1 VIQKAP
7 PFPFPL
13 KIEAHGTVI
22 LDGRKTGVPVHRP
35 DSIASGNEDQPA
47 REDDP
52 PSTQD
57 FGGSPAGGMPIPLG
71 NATLGSAAWVRRPII
86 SYAPRP
92 PAPDENGPTLGGR
105 YEIESVA
112 RHGTVAD
119 TYFARHRVLGKSVVI
134 EVLRPE
140 HANDP
145 DIAGQFLGEARAS
158 SLARSPHLVD
168 VLDFGKLGDG
178 GLYSILER
186 LDGVS
191 LSSAAVQGS
200 PFSQDRML
208 HVVGQVVEGLNAAH
222 AAGLYHGDLAIDQVL
237 LVTRDGEPDFVK
249 LRGFN
254 HAGSALDGL
263 SLPASREAL
272 NPSRGRAPAQEPP
285 PRSANFE
292 RGVQA
297 DIESVGAI
305 LYRLASGLDP
315 LRGKD
320 GEPIP
325 LRALDR
331 APHVAAGIEAVMLK
345 SLSRRGERRYGG
357 MRDLAYDL
365 EQVKAGSVPD
375 ALLEM
380 IARSPSIVR
389 APPASERA
397 PDTTPPVSAPVEP
410 ALPAS
415 RWSTYFAFT
424 ALFVLTGLTLGVLFH
439 AWMGNR

>member
-1 VIQKAP
+1 M
-7 PFPFPL
+7 
-13 KIEAHGTVI
+13 
-22 LDGRKTGVPVHRP
+22 HRP
-35 DSIASGNEDQPA
+35 DSTASGKENQPA
-47 REDDP
+47 SDDDAP
-52 PSTQD
+52 PTQD
-57 FGGSPAGGMPIPLG
+57 FGDSPPGGMPIHLG
-71 NATLGSAAWVRRPII
+71 NATLGSAAWVRRPVI

-92 PAPDENGPTLGGR
+92 PSADDSGPTLGGR
-105 YEIESVA
+105 YEIESVP
-112 RHGTVAD
+112 RQGTVAD

-145 DIAGQFLGEARAS
+145 DIAAQFLGEARAS

-168 VLDFGKLGDG
+168 VLDFGRLADG

-191 LSSAAVQGS
+191 LSSAAAQG
-200 PFSQDRML
+200 PEFSQERML
-208 HVVGQVVEGLNAAH
+208 RVARQVVEGLNAAH
-222 AAGLYHGDLAIDQVL
+222 VAGLYHGDLTIDQVL

-254 HAGSALDGL
+254 HAGSALEAL
-263 SLPASREAL
+263 SLPVSRDAQK
-272 NPSRGRAPAQEPP
+272 PQAPAPPQPP

-297 DIESVGAI
+297 DIEAVGSI

-320 GEPIP
+320 SEPIP
-325 LRALDR
+325 LRALDA
-331 APHVAAGIEAVMLK
+331 APQVPAGIEAIMLK
-345 SLSRRGERRYGG
+345 ALSRRGEQRYAS
-357 MRDLAYDL
+357 MKDVAFDLD
-365 EQVKAGSVPD
+365 QVQSGSVPD

-389 APPASERA
+389 APA
-397 PDTTPPVSAPVEP
+397 PSVRPRDTPPPVSAPVEP
-410 ALPAS
+410 AAPQP
-415 RWSTYFAFT
+415 RWPTYLAFA

-439 AWMGNR
+439 ACLGNR